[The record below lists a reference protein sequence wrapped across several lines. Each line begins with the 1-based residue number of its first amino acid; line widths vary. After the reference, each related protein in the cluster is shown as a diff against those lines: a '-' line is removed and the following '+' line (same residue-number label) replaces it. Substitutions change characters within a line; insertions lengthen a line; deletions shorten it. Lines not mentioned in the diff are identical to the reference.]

1 MLVIVP
7 TRGRPENAVRLEK
20 KRLEISVT
28 TDVDFLFV
36 VDDDDPKCMDYC
48 RLGLEKLAVIHRQR
62 LGPTL
67 NMMAVQHMDDYDA
80 LGFMGDDHLP
90 QTPAWDAMVVQ
101 ALALSSPLPDLP
113 RIVYGND
120 LLQGANL
127 PTAVFMDAR
136 IVRALGGMVPPGM
149 VHLYLDN
156 YWKALGERLGTL
168 VYLDHV
174 VIEHLHPAAGKAAMD
189 AGYQEA
195 NASAVD
201 HADRAAWLAFES
213 DGRLDRAADLVRV
226 SVLEDIRK
234 AMP

>member
-7 TRGRPENAVRLEK
+7 SRGRPENADRLEK
-20 KRLEISVT
+20 TWQET
-28 TDVDFLFV
+28 AAGTDVSFRFV

-48 RLGLEKLAVIHRQR
+48 RLGLSNLAVIHRQR

-67 NMMAVQHMDDYDA
+67 NMMAVEAMDSYDA

-90 QTPAWDAMVVQ
+90 VTPGWDLAVLH
-101 ALALSSPLPDLP
+101 ALKDGADGTP

-136 IVRALGGMVPPGM
+136 IVRALRSMVPPGM

-156 YWKALGERLGTL
+156 YWKALGEALGTL
-168 VYLDHV
+168 VYLPDT

-189 AGYQEA
+189 DGYREA
-195 NASAVD
+195 NAPAVD
-201 HADRAAWLAFES
+201 SADRAFWLAYEA
-213 DGRLDRAADLVRV
+213 DGRLTADADL
-226 SVLEDIRK
+226 IRW
-234 AMP
+234 AVEG